1 MIWHGEGRWDWD
13 TLYNMPIFLRRRW
26 MKHINRILEERENY
40 QKSIIEARKN
50 KRAKSSQPST
60 PQRAPKK

>member
-26 MKHINRILEERENY
+26 MKHVTRILEERAEY
-40 QKSIIEARKN
+40 QKEIAQI
-50 KRAKSSQPST
+50 
-60 PQRAPKK
+60 